1 MIILIDAFLQ
11 FLERISSRLSVWS
24 WQKRWSNR
32 DQEQDIKQMT
42 IEEKTADI
50 KNRIALFKLKY
61 KWLYDDKRK
70 EDNSL
75 IRNT

>member
-1 MIILIDAFLQ
+1 
-11 FLERISSRLSVWS
+11 
-24 WQKRWSNR
+24 
-32 DQEQDIKQMT
+32 MT

-70 EDNSL
+70 EDNTL